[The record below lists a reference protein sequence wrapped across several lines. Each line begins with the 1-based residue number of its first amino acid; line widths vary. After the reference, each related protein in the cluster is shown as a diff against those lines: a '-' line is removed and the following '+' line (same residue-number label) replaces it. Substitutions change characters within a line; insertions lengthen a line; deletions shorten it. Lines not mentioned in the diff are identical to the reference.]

1 MPRTQSPKTAS
12 GGLRK
17 SLLARSVLPLMLL
30 AGIATLALGWTALSS
45 TGSGGK
51 EARAQVSGQ
60 DSAADRELAQ
70 AQPPDDDRDAS
81 GGAGEEDY
89 AAFGNRENPFDPV
102 VEFASEDDGDAGE
115 GGGGSGNGGD
125 GGVEDSTGDGGEN
138 TSTGGVGDPDVE
150 PTPSGDITG
159 QPPRNGDANGDG
171 SANGDGDIVIGPNGE
186 RVDCG
191 NPVDEFEFVICE
203 EELGE
208 EPDSATPG
216 TAPQGGQPQGV
227 PGSGGS
233 GRSGAGETADDFR
246 NGGGGA
252 LK

>member
-45 TGSGGK
+45 TGSSGK
-51 EARAQVSGQ
+51 EARAQVSGR
-60 DSAADRELAQ
+60 DSAADREIAQ
-70 AQPPDDDRDAS
+70 VQAPDDDRDAS

-89 AAFGNRENPFDPV
+89 AAFGDRENPFDPV
-102 VEFASEDDGDAGE
+102 VDFASAEGEDGRAEAGTGDARASANAQTP
-115 GGGGSGNGGD
+115 GGPEAEANNGGNGG
-125 GGVEDSTGDGGEN
+125 S
-138 TSTGGVGDPDVE
+138 PA
-150 PTPSGDITG
+150 GDITG
-159 QPPRNGDANGDG
+159 GDDASNNTAQSPPNVGTNGEGHGD
-171 SANGDGDIVIGPNGE
+171 DIVIGPNGE

-216 TAPQGGQPQGV
+216 TAPQGV